1 MNNNLETIRIFSED
15 VIPVYDTDT
24 GEKVVLGRELH
35 ERLKIKTPYKD
46 WFPRMVE
53 YGFVDGTDYF
63 TERKNVLREDG
74 CKMPQVQID
83 HIIKLDMA
91 KHIAM
96 IQRTPEGM
104 EIRQKLIDLEKNV
117 SHYPVGQPSS
127 LQILNMMVQ
136 AVNEQAARSAETEKR
151 VDAIESG
158 FNNMCS
164 IMTISVKDDARKV
177 CQRTLNAIATKRGG
191 GTAYADVWNEVYDE
205 MKENGFDV
213 RRRLDNRK
221 KDAASKGMSKTFVRK
236 INAVDIIFDSK
247 DKKMES
253 AFINSVR
260 RLAAATNVK
269 FEVKEEKQ
277 SA

>member
-35 ERLKIKTPYKD
+35 EKLKIKTPYHI

-63 TERKNVLREDG
+63 TENKNVHREDG
-74 CKMPQVQID
+74 RKMPQVQID

-117 SHYPVGQPSS
+117 SVNQFAGLSKE
-127 LQILNMMVQ
+127 LQAILVIDQRTMKQ
-136 AVNEQAARSAETEKR
+136 EQRISALENTMTIDYNQQRVLKR
-151 VDAIESG
+151 VV
-158 FNNMCS
+158 N
-164 IMTISVKDDARKV
+164 TVV
-177 CQRTLNAIATKRGG
+177 
-191 GTAYADVWNEVYDE
+191 
-205 MKENGFDV
+205 
-213 RRRLDNRK
+213 
-221 KDAASKGMSKTFVRK
+221 
-236 INAVDIIFDSK
+236 INALGGMDSPAYKSRSVSQKLFMECNRDIQDWFNVNSRNNVP
-247 DKKMES
+247 KKRFAE
-253 AFINSVR
+253 AVEYIKKWRPCANSVM
-260 RLAAATNVK
+260 LVQVTNG
-269 FEVKEEKQ
+269 Q
-277 SA
+277 TQMPM

>member
-35 ERLKIKTPYKD
+35 ERLKIKTAYKD
-46 WFPRMVE
+46 WFPRMCE
-53 YGFVDGTDYF
+53 YGFVDGKDYGSF
-63 TERKNVLREDG
+63 LSNRSDG
-74 CKMPQVQID
+74 LAGKPRTD
-83 HIIKLDMA
+83 HIITLDMA

-151 VDAIESG
+151 VDAIESS

-164 IMTISVKDDARKV
+164 IMTLSVKDDARKV

>member
-35 ERLKIKTPYKD
+35 ERLKIKTPYHI

-63 TERKNVLREDG
+63 TENKNVHREDG
-74 CKMPQVQID
+74 RKMPQVQID

-117 SHYPVGQPSS
+117 SVNQFAGLSKE
-127 LQILNMMVQ
+127 LQAILVIDQRTMKQ
-136 AVNEQAARSAETEKR
+136 EQRISALEDTMTIDYNQQRVLKR
-151 VDAIESG
+151 VVNTVVIDALGGMDSPAYKSRSVSQKLFMECNRDIQDW
-158 FNNMCS
+158 FNVNS
-164 IMTISVKDDARKV
+164 RNNVPK
-177 CQRTLNAIATKRGG
+177 KRF
-191 GTAYADVWNEVYDE
+191 DE
-205 MKENGFDV
+205 AVEYI
-213 RRRLDNRK
+213 K
-221 KDAASKGMSKTFVRK
+221 KWRPCA
-236 INAVDIIFDSK
+236 
-247 DKKMES
+247 
-253 AFINSVR
+253 NSVM
-260 RLAAATNVK
+260 LVQVTNG
-269 FEVKEEKQ
+269 Q
-277 SA
+277 TQIPM